1 MGLLKAHLFYDTIAK
16 TYDQRFDDKV
26 ALIENELATMRLPTR
41 NVLDLGCGTGLYLE
55 YCQPSGYIGLDIS
68 TGMLAVAQAKFPD
81 ATFIQSDMSA
91 IPLPDNSVDAVVSLF
106 GSFSYCL
113 TPHRCVDEINRV
125 LRPDGRVLVMAYG
138 QRYINRPSHIAPHL
152 NFWTYTARQLKH
164 LFAPIGNVKVRGL
177 NMAIDRLDW
186 LPERLL
192 RGYAW
197 CESQT
202 VNRWLCDACY
212 FLIVEVTKDA
222 QANACDERIRC
233 RHQSACAV
241 V

>member
-1 MGLLKAHLFYDTIAK
+1 MKARPFYDKIAK
-16 TYDQRFDDKV
+16 TYDARFQSKI
-26 ALIENELATMRLPTR
+26 ALIENELATANLPTR

-55 YCQPSGYIGLDIS
+55 YCQPEGYIGVDLS
-68 TGMLAVAQAKFPD
+68 VGMLAVARAKFTD
-81 ATFIQSDMSA
+81 AKFIQSDMSA

-113 TPHRCVDEINRV
+113 APHRCVAEINRV
-125 LRPDGRVLVMAYG
+125 LRPNGRVFVMACG

-177 NMAIDRLDW
+177 NITLDRLDW

-197 CESQT
+197 CEYRT
-202 VNRWLCDACY
+202 LANALPDACRS
-212 FLIVEVTKDA
+212 LVMEVTKDA
-222 QANACDERIRC
+222 EADACDERIRY
-233 RHQSACAV
+233 RH
-241 V
+241 